1 MKFFDL
7 HCDTPYECY
16 TKSQKFYVNQLA
28 VSGEQGKL
36 FQDWH
41 QTFAFWIKDD
51 LPSPWQKYKEIYSD
65 FKLKIKEKPQNLT
78 PHFAVEGGALLQ
90 NDAERVF
97 SLKEDGVKF
106 LTLTWNGE
114 NNLAGGVK
122 SDKSLTD
129 FGKKVI
135 ENLNHSKIG
144 CDLSHLNEKSFYKA
158 VEISKFPLATH
169 SNCRDLCENPR
180 NLKLEQIKLIAQ
192 KGGVIGLCFYP
203 DFLGGDVFESIYRNI
218 YYLCENGFEEI
229 IAIGSDFDGAK
240 MSQNLCKISEVSELF
255 NFLNAKGLEKGL
267 LDKIFYQNA
276 YNFVANLDQR
286 V

>member
-1 MKFFDL
+1 MDFFDL

-16 TKSQKFYVNQLA
+16 SKNQKFYVNQLA
-28 VSGEQGKL
+28 VSGNQAETFGN
-36 FQDWH
+36 WH

-51 LPSPWQKYKEIYSD
+51 LPSPWQKYKEIYAD
-65 FKLKIKEKPQNLT
+65 FTSKLKEKPQNLT
-78 PHFAVEGGALLQ
+78 PHFAVEGGALLE

-97 SLKEDGVKF
+97 SLKKDGVKF

-122 SDKSLTD
+122 SDKPLTD

-135 ENLNHSKIG
+135 KNLNHSKIG

-180 NLKLEQIKLIAQ
+180 NLKAEQIKLIAH
-192 KGGVIGLCFYP
+192 KGGVMGLCFYP
-203 DFLGGDVFESIYRNI
+203 EFLGEDVFESIYRNI
-218 YYLCENGFEEI
+218 FYLCEKGYEDI

-240 MSQNLCKISEVSELF
+240 MSPK
-255 NFLNAKGLEKGL
+255 
-267 LDKIFYQNA
+267 LDKICKVKDLYSFLESKGLKKDLLHKIFYLNA
-276 YNFVANLDQR
+276 YNFVAKLS
-286 V
+286 